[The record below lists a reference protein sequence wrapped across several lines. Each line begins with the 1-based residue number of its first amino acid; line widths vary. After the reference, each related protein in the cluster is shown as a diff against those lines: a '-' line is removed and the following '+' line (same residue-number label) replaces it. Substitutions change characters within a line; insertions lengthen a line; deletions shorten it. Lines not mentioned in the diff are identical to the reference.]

1 MFIKTNKRNDVLIDL
16 GVLLVLS
23 TLLLFGGMIAGGL
36 GRFYGSTSPL
46 RSAHQILL
54 GVGGVLFLISFIYSF
69 LKYRNHPVVSLLI
82 GFGLIVLLV
91 QAILGQ
97 LLLRVEPGYWKVGLH
112 YGLSVIILA
121 IITAATSYYLVS
133 KRSSPKFPTINLGNI
148 YSRRAVCAVLAILFV
163 LVSGVFVSVSGARDA
178 CLGWPLCGGDILPD
192 NSLVW
197 VALAHRFIVSMVG
210 VYLVFFNRNAWR
222 TYRMD
227 RLILVAANMLVVL
240 YFAQA
245 FVGAMLSIKGYP
257 LHLLILHELTGASLI
272 SVGAILLVSL
282 GINNSIRNPEA
293 TSPMRI
299 SDSSQRFKDFLALN
313 KPVVVLLL
321 LATTL
326 GGMVIGAGGLPSW
339 NIVLVTLVSGA
350 LAAGGSG
357 AINQYIDRD
366 LDGLMTR
373 TSKRPIP
380 AGRLTPAE
388 GLAFGVTALLIAFY
402 LLAGFVNIL
411 AALLT
416 LAGMIYYIVIYSI
429 LLKKRSDQNIVIG
442 GGAGAIPPMVGW
454 AAATGRLDLMAYFLF
469 LIIFLWTPPHFWALA
484 LTRKN
489 EYAAAGIPM
498 MPVAR
503 GEAQTKKLILQ
514 YSIALVGTSLLVSV
528 LGLAGWIYLLGAM
541 ILGVYL
547 LYLALDVVRKGRNR
561 VYYRMYRHS
570 SYYLFF
576 LFLIMAFDAVMI

>member
-1 MFIKTNKRNDVLIDL
+1 MFKMTNKSNDILIDL

-36 GRFYGSTSPL
+36 SRFYSTTSPL
-46 RSAHQILL
+46 RSVHQILL
-54 GVGGVLFLISFIYSF
+54 GTGGIFFILSFIYSF
-69 LKYRNHPVVSLLI
+69 FKYRNHPVVSLLI
-82 GFGLIVLLV
+82 GGGLIALLV

-97 LLLRVEPGYWKVGLH
+97 LLLRVEPGYWQVGLH

-121 IITAATSYYLVS
+121 IITAATSYHLGFKSY
-133 KRSSPKFPTINLGNI
+133 SPKLITLDFNSIF
-148 YSRRAVCAVLAILFV
+148 SRRAIGAVIFILFV
-163 LVSGVFVSVSGARDA
+163 LVSGVFVSVSGARGA
-178 CLGWPLCGGDILPD
+178 CLGWPLCGGNMLPEGTLD
-192 NSLVW
+192 W
-197 VALAHRFIVSMVG
+197 IALTHRLIVSMVG
-210 VYLVFFNRNAWR
+210 IYLIFFNRMAWR
-222 TYRMD
+222 THRKD
-227 RLILVAANMLVVL
+227 RLILVASNMLVVL

-245 FVGAMLSIKGYP
+245 FVGAMLSIKNYP
-257 LHLLILHELTGASLI
+257 LHLLILHELTGASII

-282 GINNSIRNPEA
+282 GIYNSISKPEDVSA
-293 TSPMRI
+293 EKVF
-299 SDSSQRFKDFLALN
+299 DNVQRLKDFLALN

-326 GGMVIGAGGLPSW
+326 GGMVIGAKGFPSW
-339 NIVLVTLVSGA
+339 DILLVTLVSGA

-357 AINQYIDRD
+357 AINQYIDRN

-416 LAGMIYYIVIYSI
+416 LAGMIYYVVIYSI
-429 LLKKRSDQNIVIG
+429 LLKKRSAQNIVIG

-454 AAATGRLDLMAYFLF
+454 AAATGRLDLMAFFLF
-469 LIIFLWTPPHFWALA
+469 IIIFLWTPPHFWALA

-489 EYAAAGIPM
+489 EYAAAGVPM

-503 GEAQTKKLILQ
+503 GEGHTKKLILQ
-514 YSIALVGTSLLVSV
+514 YSIVLVVASLLVS
-528 LGLAGWIYLLGAM
+528 LFGLAGWIYLVGA
-541 ILGVYL
+541 ILLSVYL
-547 LYLALDVVRKGRNR
+547 LYLALDVVRNGRNR

-576 LFLIMAFDAVMI
+576 LFLVMAVDAVMI